1 MEAKKEQPKKQSS
14 AKPKA
19 KAAEAGLRSRVKAR
33 MSLDEY
39 DSWLYTMDSAD
50 GFDSDE
56 LAALREA
63 KFDLGPAW

>member
-1 MEAKKEQPKKQSS
+1 MEAKKEQPKKTSR
-14 AKPKA
+14 P
-19 KAAEAGLRSRVKAR
+19 AAPARETGPRSRVKAR

-39 DSWLYTMDSAD
+39 DSWLYTMDSTD

-63 KFDLGPAW
+63 KLDLGPAW